1 MIVSETYTLTGEI
14 DDAATRAIKANVYL
28 VPHVGAIA
36 FEIVDGGPTRMILKR
51 KDDETIDRDRL
62 AAAVAD
68 AGPFGLD

>member
-1 MIVSETYTLTGEI
+1 MSSTAYATDEI
-14 DDAATRAIKANVYL
+14 LHVL
-28 VPHVGAIA
+28 VFSAGVGAIA